1 MKHIA
6 LLALLV
12 GMTAFGAFV
21 VACADSKT
29 PSNPLDP
36 SGSSMPA
43 GMDMSSASAMPS
55 GHTMPK

>member
-1 MKHIA
+1 MKNIA

-12 GMTAFGAFV
+12 GTTAFGVLV
-21 VACADSKT
+21 VACGDSKT
-29 PSNPLDP
+29 PSNPSDP

-55 GHTMPK
+55 GTATPK